1 MIGEEQMEKR
11 IYQVWKYYSDNDRGC
26 MLHKGRM
33 PTY

>member
-1 MIGEEQMEKR
+1 MEKGKVKKTAPK
-11 IYQVWKYYSDNDRGC
+11 QEKKYYSDNDRGC